1 MVNEVLY
8 PGALASVQEIQALA
22 DEYRKAAS
30 ILRPSGTRGKPI
42 SHAPM
47 RLVAIQAIELY
58 LNALLLN
65 GGHSPAEVRGTQHDL
80 AKKKELAIQCG
91 LVLRA
96 RTAAHLCDLVERRE
110 YLVSRY
116 GPELASS
123 VSQINRLLAT
133 LYEVGNK
140 ISKIIGQKDC
150 APAP

>member
-1 MVNEVLY
+1 MVNTILY
-8 PGALASVQEIQALA
+8 PGDAASVHEIQALA

-58 LNALLLN
+58 LNALLLS
-65 GGHSPAEVRGTQHDL
+65 GGHSPADVRGTQHDL
-80 AKKKELAIQCG
+80 ARKKELATQCG

-96 RTAAHLCDLVERRE
+96 KTAAHLCDLMERRE

-133 LYEVGNK
+133 LDEVGDK
-140 ISKIIGQKDC
+140 ISKIIRLKNC
-150 APAP
+150 AAVP